1 MDTMAIVG
9 HTLAYIVVTMFSAV
23 KGEPVRPSLT
33 LLTALITGC
42 GSVGLDVMDT
52 GGMASTLAVDPAG
65 QIDFGSHSTDATKS
79 IRKDVVLSVHG
90 DQPIAVVDVYIDDTS
105 DPSFWMSPNI
115 PVPIRLQPDSVFPIE
130 IRFQPDDQG
139 PQRGELVIL
148 IDDGT
153 VEGAYLRRPIVGE
166 GL

>member
-1 MDTMAIVG
+1 MSGT
-9 HTLAYIVVTMFSAV
+9 V
-23 KGEPVRPSLT
+23 KGELVRPVLT
-33 LLTALITGC
+33 LLAAFITGC

-52 GGMASTLAVDPAG
+52 GSATSTLAVDPAG
-65 QIDFGSHSTDATKS
+65 QIDFGSHSTDAAKS
-79 IRKDVVLSVHG
+79 FRKDVVLSVDG
-90 DQPIAVVDVYIDDTS
+90 AQPIAVVDIYIDETS

-115 PVPIRLQPDSVFPIE
+115 PVPIRLKPDSVFPIE
-130 IRFQPDDQG
+130 IRFQPDDEG
-139 PQRGELVIL
+139 TQRGELVIL